1 MNKDVLEQMQKE
13 LSRLTKLSEQKEE
26 IIQQVSSIEGL
37 DERVIEVI
45 KSQEKKNQELFPS
58 EKFQDKDSAEIV
70 GRLIR
75 LESINPKEISGSSFF
90 MSDEEV
96 TKIS

>member
-1 MNKDVLEQMQKE
+1 MKEMEESNIMIPKKSGEGEKQTLEMNKDVLEQMQKE

-58 EKFQDKDSAEIV
+58 EKF
-70 GRLIR
+70 
-75 LESINPKEISGSSFF
+75 
-90 MSDEEV
+90 
-96 TKIS
+96 